1 MEISQSQAYSDASDI
16 SSDMSHSLKKLGSK
30 DSELVWKGLSL
41 RVNGA
46 DGSKKMLLNNVSGS
60 VEPQTMTGLMGPS
73 GAGKTTLMNSLAG
86 RFLPNMNLSGTILLN
101 SQLRSEETWPRVI
114 GYVEQDFYAYQHQ
127 TVFETLLFASK
138 IKMGVK
144 EVDKKMIDRIDEV
157 LALLGLKNARNT
169 YIRSLSGG
177 EKKRV
182 SIGVELLG
190 DPSIIFCDEP
200 TSGLDSFNAVNILSL
215 LKDLAKMGKTILVTI
230 HQPSYEMIDFFDKII
245 LMSMGNLVYDG
256 DLKGCVDF
264 FDACGYSLPKQTNPV
279 DFFLNTVSFDS
290 RSTAGEERSLQTIT
304 HISQEWKKIKKEPIP
319 KYHGKVGSGYVPIKT
334 SQSFF
339 LLMSRNLIDYTR
351 NVDYL
356 KIKVFQKIFFIVV
369 FGLAYLQIGYSI
381 ESIYTRLG
389 GITFMLTNALFGVC
403 GPIFNV
409 FSMEKRVISRE
420 RKSGMYS
427 GIVAFLAKYMSEI
440 VLNFMFEIPY
450 ITAVY
455 WMIGLNNNAGR
466 FFIFL
471 VIVLSLTLFSISYGL
486 AISAMASSQNV
497 AQVLGSL
504 GLLVFLIYSGSFNN
518 PNTIPAWLRWM
529 VWLSPMYYATK
540 ASFQNQLN
548 GVVFTGLGGIKV
560 SGESQIDLR
569 GLGGTGIWTCI
580 FVLWGI
586 SLFWTV
592 VGSIALHYGTRNN
605 MKVKIDEEPNNE
617 V

>member
-1 MEISQSQAYSDASDI
+1 
-16 SSDMSHSLKKLGSK
+16 MSHSLKKLGSK

>member
-1 MEISQSQAYSDASDI
+1 
-16 SSDMSHSLKKLGSK
+16 MSHSLKKLGSK
-30 DSELVWKGLSL
+30 GSELVWKGLSL
-41 RVNGA
+41 SVNGA
-46 DGSKKMLLNNVSGS
+46 DGSKKMLLNKISGS
-60 VEPQTMTGLMGPS
+60 VEPQSMTGLMGPS

-86 RFLPNMNLSGTILLN
+86 RFLPNMHLSGTILLN
-101 SQLRSEETWPRVI
+101 SHLRSEETWPRII

-144 EVDKKMIDRIDEV
+144 EVDKKVIDRIDEV
-157 LALLGLKNARNT
+157 LALLGLKNSRNT

-215 LKDLAKMGKTILVTI
+215 LKDLARMGKTILVTI
-230 HQPSYEMIDFFDKII
+230 HQPSYEMIEFFDKMI

-256 DLKGCVDF
+256 NVKGCVDF
-264 FDACGYSLPKQTNPV
+264 FSACGYDLPSQTNPV

-290 RSTAGEERSLQTIT
+290 RSTAGEERSLRTIT
-304 HISQEWKKIKKEPIP
+304 HISQEWRKAKKEPVP
-319 KYHGKVGSGYVPIKT
+319 KYHGKVGSGYVPIDT

-356 KIKVFQKIFFIVV
+356 KIKVFQKVFFIVV
-369 FGLAYLQIGYSI
+369 FGLAYLQIGYSV

-427 GIVAFLAKYMSEI
+427 GIVAFLAKYISEI
-440 VLNFMFEIPY
+440 ILNFMFEIPY

-455 WMIGLNNNAGR
+455 WMIGLNENAGR
-466 FFIFL
+466 FFMFL

-518 PNTIPAWLRWM
+518 PNTIPGWLRWM

-548 GVVFTGLGGIKV
+548 GVVFTGPGGIKL
-560 SGESQIDLR
+560 SGESQVDLR

-580 FVLWGI
+580 FALWGI
-586 SLFWTV
+586 SLFWTI
-592 VGSIALHYGTRNN
+592 VGSVALHYSTRNN
-605 MKVKIDEEPNNE
+605 MKVKISDENSNE